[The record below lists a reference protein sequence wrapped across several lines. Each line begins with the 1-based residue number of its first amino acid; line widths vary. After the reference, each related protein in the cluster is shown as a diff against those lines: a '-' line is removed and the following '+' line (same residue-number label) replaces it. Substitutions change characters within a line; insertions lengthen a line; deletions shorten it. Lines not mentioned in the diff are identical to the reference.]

1 MIDEGVGKVG
11 ESGMKASEEKKGFR
25 YQFFQRTYPTWL
37 YSLVMVLFALAIYI
51 WIEFFL
57 VVKV

>member
-1 MIDEGVGKVG
+1 
-11 ESGMKASEEKKGFR
+11 MKASESKKGFR

>member
-1 MIDEGVGKVG
+1 
-11 ESGMKASEEKKGFR
+11 MKASEEKKGFR

-37 YSLVMVLFALAIYI
+37 YSVVMVLFALAIYI